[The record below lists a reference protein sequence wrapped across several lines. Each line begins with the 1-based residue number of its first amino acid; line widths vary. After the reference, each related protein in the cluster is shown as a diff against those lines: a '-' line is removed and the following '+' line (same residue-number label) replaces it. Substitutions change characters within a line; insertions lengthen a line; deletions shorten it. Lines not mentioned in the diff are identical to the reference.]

1 MKGLAQGGLFL
12 NRGSLKIHGVVAWST
27 GSVVLLR
34 SQESQGCT
42 RAGPCTES
50 LVSHSGVSRKQSLVS
65 RMAMR
70 SGSVR
75 LPGERAASRPN
86 NLLGWELST
95 AVRDTRSRVPYPG
108 LHS

>member
-1 MKGLAQGGLFL
+1 MEHRECSSAQISRESGMDQGWAM
-12 NRGSLKIHGVVAWST
+12 HGK
-27 GSVVLLR
+27 L
-34 SQESQGCT
+34 
-42 RAGPCTES
+42 
-50 LVSHSGVSRKQSLVS
+50 SHSGVSRKQSLVS